1 MGGENFR
8 SNNAENKESSKQ
20 EQMSTEGTLKRL
32 EELCS
37 ELAKKSG
44 LILEDSKGNEV
55 RFWDSEEGLR
65 MQNEIDQVFDQF
77 GEDPLFKRYIRHRE
91 PQQGK
96 GLVLEEIKQDLIKDG
111 YKRYKDRKN
120 QKRKEDE

>member
-37 ELAKKSG
+37 EKKAVLFLKTVKEMKFDFG
-44 LILEDSKGNEV
+44 IV
-55 RFWDSEEGLR
+55 RK
-65 MQNEIDQVFDQF
+65 V
-77 GEDPLFKRYIRHRE
+77 
-91 PQQGK
+91 
-96 GLVLEEIKQDLIKDG
+96 
-111 YKRYKDRKN
+111 
-120 QKRKEDE
+120 